1 MADEIFDA
9 LADRYRRRLLVELLD
24 RNPTSVSSRS
34 ARHGE
39 RSSSGEATVRSRHVH
54 LPKLEERGYI
64 SWNREQGI
72 VMKGPRFD
80 EIEPVLELLH
90 GHRAEL
96 PENWV

>member
-9 LADRYRRRLLVELLD
+9 LADRYRRQLLVELLD
-24 RNPTSVSSRS
+24 RNPTSERRS
-34 ARHGE
+34 GGRSE
-39 RSSSGEATVRSRHVH
+39 RSRPDETAIRSRHVH
-54 LPKLEERGYI
+54 LPKLEEQGYI
-64 SWNREQGI
+64 SWNRERGL

-90 GHRAEL
+90 EHRAEL